1 MKRYLLPETGKF
13 FKANLHCHSNLSDGQ
28 LSPEEIKKI
37 YMDKGY
43 SIVAYTDHD
52 ILLPHPE
59 LKEENFLPLNGI
71 ELEVNEKDDDT
82 PYKFIKSSHMC
93 MIALEEDNLNAP
105 CWHRSK
111 YRFGN
116 APKSEH
122 LVKFDDTLP
131 DYERSYTHECI
142 SDMMKTGREKGFFV
156 TYNHPTWSLENYG
169 DYMGY
174 NNMHAMEIVNGACVA
189 AGFDEYNSHAYDDM
203 LRGGKRI
210 YCIAA
215 DDNHN
220 HGTLGT
226 RAYDSFH
233 GFVMIKAEKLE
244 YRTITKA
251 LEEGNFYASQG
262 PEIRALW
269 LEDGR
274 IHIECSD
281 ADRIL
286 LNTGIRRTEIAYAEE
301 GKPLNAADF
310 AVEKDDGYVR
320 ITVIDAHGDHAD
332 TNAYFTDEIL

>member
-1 MKRYLLPETGKF
+1 MKKYLLPESGTF
-13 FKANLHCHSNLSDGQ
+13 YKANLHCHTTLSDGK
-28 LSPEEIKKI
+28 LTPAEVKKI

-52 ILLPHPE
+52 ILIPHPE

-93 MIALEEDNLNAP
+93 MISLEEDNVTAP

-131 DYERSYTHECI
+131 DYERYYTHESI

-156 TYNHPTWSLENYG
+156 TYNHPTWSLENYA

-189 AGFDEYNSHAYDDM
+189 GGFDEYNSHAYDDM

-220 HGTLGT
+220 GGVLGT
-226 RAYDSFH
+226 RSYDSFH

-244 YRTITKA
+244 YRLITKA
-251 LEEGNFYASQG
+251 LEEGNFYASQA
-262 PEIRALW
+262 PEIHALW

-281 ADRIL
+281 ADRIIL
-286 LNTGIRRTEIAYAEE
+286 TTGIRRVEIAYAEE
-301 GKPLNAADF
+301 GKSIDAADF